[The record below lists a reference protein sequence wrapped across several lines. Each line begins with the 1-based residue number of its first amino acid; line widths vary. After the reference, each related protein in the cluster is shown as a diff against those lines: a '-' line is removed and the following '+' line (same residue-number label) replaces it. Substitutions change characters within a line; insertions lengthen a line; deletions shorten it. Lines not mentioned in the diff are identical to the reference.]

1 MLRQRR
7 TSQRGITLI
16 ELLVVCAIIAVL
28 TVAVVAGSNQL
39 PSARLKRSTTM
50 IASAIKVAYSRATA
64 TSKHLRIVLDFE
76 QNAIWLEEADAP
88 MLVQSKDLTGTGGAD
103 PATEAERLA
112 IAEGTRIMQGVPISK
127 AHFHPIEAMGFG
139 EQEGTIKG
147 AKKLQRGI
155 TFRDVQSGH
164 DENPVTKG
172 RAYIYFWPGGLT
184 ERSSIQLRIGESLD
198 DKSTLTLVVSP
209 LTGKVTVKGG
219 PVALKKS
226 VDDKTDS
233 EREDTGF

>member
-1 MLRQRR
+1 MARR
-7 TSQRGITLI
+7 RRSIERGITLI

-50 IASAIKVAYSRATA
+50 LASAIKVAYSRATA

-76 QNAIWLEEADAP
+76 QNAIWMEEADAP
-88 MLVQSKDLTGTGGAD
+88 MLVQSKDLTGTGGAN

-112 IAEGTRIMQGVPISK
+112 VAEGARIMQGVTIPKPS
-127 AHFHPIEAMGFG
+127 FHPIEAMGFG
-139 EQEGTIKG
+139 EQEGTVKG

-155 TFRDVQSGH
+155 TFREVQSGH
-164 DENPVTKG
+164 DENPVTTG

-184 ERSSIQLRIGESLD
+184 ERSSIQLRIGASPED
-198 DKSTLTLVVSP
+198 NQTLTVLVSP
-209 LTGKVTVKGG
+209 LTGKVSIKGG

-226 VDDKTDS
+226 VDDKADS